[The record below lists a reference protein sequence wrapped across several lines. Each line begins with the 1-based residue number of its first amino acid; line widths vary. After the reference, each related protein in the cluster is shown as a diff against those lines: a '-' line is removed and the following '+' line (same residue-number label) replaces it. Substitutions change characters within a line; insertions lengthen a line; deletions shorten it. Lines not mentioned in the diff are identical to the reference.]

1 MQYGL
6 PYKGSKSKIADWILE
21 YLPSGENF
29 YDLFTGGGAMTH
41 AAILSGKYQNIYAN
55 DVNDAVSL
63 LGEVIRE
70 DWTPSYN
77 WLNREEFKKTRSY
90 NAFNRIVYSFGN
102 NQKDYLYSKEIEP
115 YKEAMHEAI
124 VNDNYEPL
132 ENLKIDDKVICEIK
146 RAMCGNTDIN
156 VRRISA
162 CRVAKN
168 YPALARVQ
176 HLEHLERIKRIE
188 KIGKL
193 RCNLEISVGDYQ
205 RVKIKPNSVV
215 YCDIPYKNTAKYLCD
230 FDYEAFYEWCKKQE
244 ELTIISEYSLP
255 RDQFIEIVQKQVTKG
270 LSPTAGRN
278 LKAIEKLYIPIH
290 QKELYKGRM
299 AKWQKL
305 DYSSKPEQNTPAA
318 TNGLKSS
325 EDILAVPTQELLWV

>member
-6 PYKGSKSKIADWILE
+6 PYKGSKNKIADWILE
-21 YLPSGENF
+21 YLPSGVHF
-29 YDLFTGGGAMTH
+29 YDLFAGGGAMTH

-63 LGEVIRE
+63 FGEVIRE

-77 WLNREEFKKTRSY
+77 WLSREEFKKTRSY

-124 VNDNYEPL
+124 VNDNYELL
-132 ENLKIDDKVICEIK
+132 EKLKIDDKIICEIK
-146 RAMCGNTDIN
+146 RAMCGNTNIN
-156 VRRISA
+156 SRRISA
-162 CRVAKN
+162 CHVTKN
-168 YPALARVQ
+168 YPSLSRMQ
-176 HLEHLERIKRIE
+176 NLEHLERIKRIGE
-188 KIGKL
+188 IGGL
-193 RCNLEISVGDYQ
+193 RCNLEITVGDYQ

-255 RDQFIEIVQKQVTKG
+255 RVQFIEIVQKQVTKG

-278 LKAIEKLYIPIH
+278 LKAIEKLYIPGH
-290 QKELYKGRM
+290 QKELYKERM

-305 DYSSKPEQNTPAA
+305 DYFSKSEQNTPAT
-318 TNGLKSS
+318 TNGLKLS
-325 EDILAVPTQELLWV
+325 EDTSVAPTQELLWE